1 MTSGW
6 TRRSVLAAIAASA
19 GALTLGGTARRAA
32 AIGRSSK
39 FRFAQ
44 LQLGAGWNPRPD
56 AIRRL
61 GWELAKRTSID
72 VDLETAIVTPNSER
86 LHETPLLYL
95 AADRTFAVPPPAQVE
110 ALRRLLTY
118 GGFLLIDSAEGAAG
132 GDVDA
137 AVRKLVAAIFPSPS
151 RGLEPVPVDH
161 VVYKSF
167 YLLESAAGRVAA
179 SPIMEAV
186 TVGERLAVAYVQ
198 NDLGGAWMRDSY
210 GNYQFACEP
219 DGEPQREAAFRL
231 GVNVVMYALCLDY
244 KTDQVHVPFIMRRRR
259 WKPDDG
265 AAMPAAPPV
274 APGPPGSG
282 TRP

>member
-259 WKPDDG
+259 WKPADG
-265 AAMPAAPPV
+265 GRAPAAPPPV
-274 APGPPGSG
+274 KAPAAPSK
-282 TRP
+282 